1 MAIKTEPF
9 VLNIGPVHPS
19 THGVF
24 RMRATLDGEVI
35 IDMEPIF
42 GYLHRGIEKLA
53 EERTYTG
60 VIPLTD
66 RLDYIASMSN
76 NLAYVLAVE
85 KLAGIPVPERAE
97 YLRVIMAELQ
107 RIAAYLVAVG
117 AFLNECGAFFTPF
130 LYMFREREK
139 IIDLFEMVS
148 GQRLLYNYMRVGGV
162 GQRFVS
168 QPAVPFN

>member
-1 MAIKTEPF
+1 MVLKTEPF

-35 IDMEPIF
+35 INLEPVF

-60 VIPLTD
+60 IIPLTD
-66 RLDYIASMSN
+66 RLDYLASMSN

-85 KLAGIPVPERAE
+85 KLAGISVPERAE
-97 YLRVIMAELQ
+97 YIRVIMAELQ
-107 RIAAYLVAVG
+107 RIASHLIAGG
-117 AFLNECGAFFTPF
+117 AFYQHGAVQMTGSGSTVITDTYGTRYGYLTGITVQSECNNP
-130 LYMFREREK
+130 
-139 IIDLFEMVS
+139 
-148 GQRLLYNYMRVGGV
+148 
-162 GQRFVS
+162 
-168 QPAVPFN
+168 